1 MIMKDSIG
9 LKPLLKYPGGKSSE
23 LPIILKHTPNDI
35 QKYIEPFLGGGAV
48 YFAIKANEYYVN
60 DKSEDLMLLYRYIKE
75 KNSDFF
81 NELETINNNWELLSN
96 ISENGLNSFCDIL
109 LRYKKEEIDKNQ
121 LVVLVSKLVEEFENI
136 DGPLFQLENIKQ
148 PIFKMQLRKN
158 IVSIV
163 KRICKNEKLKECN
176 LSEKELIDNFECS
189 IKSAYYMYFREL
201 YNYPEKYKLS
211 KPRTVAIFLFIREYC
226 YSSMF
231 RFNRNGKFNVPYG
244 GISYNKKCLSSKI
257 TYYKSTELLAY
268 LNNTNFYIDDFLLFV
283 KKINLTEN
291 DFMFLDPPYDTS
303 FSEYDKNSFDQ
314 NDQIRL
320 AQYLINDCC
329 CKFMLVI
336 KKTDFIE
343 NLYKDK
349 NFQIIEFDKNYFVS
363 FKNRNKKKVTHLLIK
378 NY

>member
-1 MIMKDSIG
+1 MKNSIE

-23 LPIILKHTPNDI
+23 LPIILKYTPNDI

-48 YFAIKANEYYVN
+48 YFAINANEYYVN
-60 DKSEDLMLLYRYIKE
+60 DKSEDLMLLYKYIKE
-75 KNSDFF
+75 NNADFF

-96 ISENGLNSFCDIL
+96 ISENGLNGFCDIL
-109 LRYKKEEIDKNQ
+109 SRYKKEEIDNNQ
-121 LVVLVSKLVEEFENI
+121 LVALVSKLVEEFEDI

-163 KRICKNEKLKECN
+163 KRICKNEKLKESE
-176 LSEKELIDNFECS
+176 LSENELKDNFECS

-201 YNYPEKYKLS
+201 YNYPEKYTLS

-257 TYYKSTELLAY
+257 TYYKSQELSTR

-283 KKINLTEN
+283 KKLNLTKN

-320 AQYLINDCC
+320 AQYLTNDCG

-343 NLYKDK
+343 NLYRDKDL
-349 NFQIIEFDKNYFVS
+349 QIIEFDKNYFVS

>member
-1 MIMKDSIG
+1 MKSSSE

-23 LPIILKHTPNDI
+23 LPIILKFSPSNI

-48 YFAIKANEYYVN
+48 YFGIKANEYYVN
-60 DKSEDLMLLYRYIKE
+60 DKSKDLMFLYRYIKE
-75 KNSDFF
+75 RNVEFF
-81 NELETINNNWELLSN
+81 NELEMINSNWELLSN
-96 ISENGLNSFCDIL
+96 ISNTGFERFSQIL

-121 LVVLVSKLVEEFENI
+121 LSTLVKDMVDEFEDI
-136 DGPLFQLENIKQ
+136 DGPLFQLENIQQ
-148 PIFKMQLRKN
+148 PIFKKQLRKN
-158 IVSIV
+158 IISII
-163 KRICKNEKLKECN
+163 KRICRNEKKKKSE
-176 LSEKELIDNFECS
+176 LSEKELKENFECS

-201 YNYPEKYKLS
+201 YNYPEIYTLS

-231 RFNRNGKFNVPYG
+231 RFNKNGKFNVPYG
-244 GISYNKKCLSSKI
+244 GISYNGKSLSSKI
-257 TYYKSTELLAY
+257 EYYKSDELVNYLSKTE
-268 LNNTNFYIDDFLLFV
+268 FYMDDFLTFV
-283 KKINLTEN
+283 NRLDLSSN
-291 DFMFLDPPYDTS
+291 DFMFLDPPYDTT

-320 AQYLINDCC
+320 SEYLINNCN

-343 NLYKDK
+343 NLYR
-349 NFQIIEFDKNYFVS
+349 NRNLQIIEFNKNYFVS
-363 FKNRNKKKVTHLLIK
+363 FKNRNKKRVTHLLIK

>member
-1 MIMKDSIG
+1 MKSSTE

-23 LPIILKHTPNDI
+23 LSIIMEYSPSTI

-48 YFAIKANEYYVN
+48 YFAIKAEEYYVN
-60 DKSEDLMLLYRYIKE
+60 DKSQDLIFLYKYIKE
-75 KNSDFF
+75 KNDEFF

-96 ISENGLNSFCDIL
+96 VSNNGFKRFSEILINYKHETIDNNKLLN
-109 LRYKKEEIDKNQ
+109 Q
-121 LVVLVSKLVEEFENI
+121 VETMIGEFENI
-136 DGPLFQLENIKQ
+136 EGPLFQLENIQQ
-148 PIFKMQLRKN
+148 PIFKNQLKRN
-158 IVSIV
+158 IVSII
-163 KRICKNEKLKECN
+163 KRICRNEKKKQSLLCEEELK
-176 LSEKELIDNFECS
+176 DNFECS

-201 YNYPEKYKLS
+201 YNYPEKYTLS

-231 RFNRNGKFNVPYG
+231 RFNKNGKFNVPYG
-244 GISYNKKCLSSKI
+244 GISYNKKCLSAKI
-257 TYYKSTELLAY
+257 KYYKSEKLINY
-268 LNNTNFYIDDFLLFV
+268 LNNTTFCMKDFSDFLNELDL
-283 KKINLTEN
+283 NSS
-291 DFMFLDPPYDTS
+291 DFMFLDPPYDTT

-320 AQYLINDCC
+320 ANYLINECS

-343 NLYKDK
+343 SLYKDK
-349 NFQIIEFDKNYFVS
+349 GLKIIEFDKNYFVS
-363 FKNRNKKKVTHLLIK
+363 FKNRNPKKVKHLLIK